1 MSATDYPPHVLR
13 EYALIADGER
23 GALCGPRGDLAWLC
37 APRWHDDAV
46 LSTLVGGSGVYAV
59 TPIGRFV
66 WGGAYET
73 GSLVWR
79 SRWVTQDTIVECR
92 EALARPADPHRLV
105 LLRRVLG
112 GDRDVRLRVLLDI
125 RAGFGQHLMTHARQQ
140 EDGAW
145 TARSGDLW
153 LRWRGGREAR
163 RTEDHLELDL
173 TVASGQVHDLV
184 LEISDEPLPDLGP
197 ADELWATTE
206 ATWRH
211 EVPEL
216 EAVVGS
222 RDARQSLA
230 VLHGLTSGSGAMVAA
245 ATMSL
250 PERADQPHRSYDYR
264 YAWIRD
270 QCYAGIAAARVGD
283 TALMDSAVAFVSG
296 RLLAD
301 GAQLKP
307 AYLVDG
313 GAVPDEVRLDLPGY
327 PGGADVRGNW
337 VNQQFQLDA
346 LGEVLLLLSAAHR
359 AGRSSPTT
367 ERATARAVEVIEQTW
382 QQPDAGVWELDDD
395 WWTHSRLTAVAGL
408 RAAAR
413 DVREAAAATR
423 IGALADTVLA
433 ETTRRC
439 LHPDGYWQQSPGR
452 ERVDAALLLPA
463 VRGALPADDP
473 RTLTTLAAVQ
483 RDLVEDGYVY
493 RFRPDARPLGSSE
506 GAFLLCGFV
515 MSLALHQQG
524 DRVGAFR
531 YFERTRAACGS
542 PGLLS
547 EEVDVAQRQLRGNL
561 PQAFVHA
568 LLLETAGVLGGDPA

>member
-1 MSATDYPPHVLR
+1 MSEPDHPPHVLR
-13 EYALIADGER
+13 DYALIADGER
-23 GALCGPRGDLAWLC
+23 GGLCGPRGDLVWLC

-46 LSTLVGGSGVYAV
+46 LSTLIGGSGLYAV
-59 TPIGRFV
+59 TPVGRYV
-66 WGGAYET
+66 WGGAYEP

-79 SRWVTQDTIVECR
+79 SRWITQDTIVECR

-112 GDRDVRLRVLLDI
+112 GDRDARLRVLLDV
-125 RAGFGQHLMTHARQQ
+125 RAGFGKHPMSQLRRG
-140 EDGAW
+140 EDGVW
-145 TARSGDLW
+145 TARSGALW
-153 LRWRGGREAR
+153 LRWQGGQDAR
-163 RTEDHLELDL
+163 HVDGHLELDL
-173 TVASGQVHDLV
+173 TVASGEVHDLV
-184 LEISDEPLPDLGP
+184 LEISDEPLPGLTP
-197 ADELWATTE
+197 AARCWAATE
-206 ATWRH
+206 EAWRKA
-211 EVPEL
+211 VPVL
-216 EAVVGS
+216 DAVAGS

-230 VLHGLTSGSGAMVAA
+230 VLHGLTSSSGAMVAA

-250 PERADQPHRSYDYR
+250 PERAGQPHRSFDYR

-270 QCYAGIAAARVGD
+270 QCYAGIAAAQVGA
-283 TALMDSAVAFVSG
+283 TALLDSAVTFVCG

-301 GAQLKP
+301 GTELKP

-313 GAVPDEVRLDLPGY
+313 GPVPDEIGLDLPGY

-337 VNQQFQLDA
+337 VNQQFQLDS
-346 LGEVLLLLSAAHR
+346 LGEVLLLLSAAEG
-359 AGRSSPTT
+359 AGRGSATT
-367 ERATARAVEVIEQTW
+367 RRARARAVEVIEQTW
-382 QQPDAGVWELDDD
+382 QLPDAGIWELDDD

-413 DVREAAAATR
+413 DVEDAAAEAR
-423 IGALADTVLA
+423 ISALAETVLA

-473 RTLTTLAAVQ
+473 RTLATLAAVQ

-493 RFRPDARPLGSSE
+493 RFRPDERPLGSSE

-524 DRVGAFR
+524 EEVGAFR

-568 LLLETAGVLGGDPA
+568 MLLETASVLGADRT